1 MAENM
6 IDLNGL
12 VHVWSKVKTL
22 TDNCVKASDLATVA
36 TSGSY
41 NDLSDK
47 PTIPSA
53 YTLPT
58 ASNTVMGGVKIGSNI
73 SVSSGTISITKSN
86 VTSALG
92 YTPPT
97 SDTTYVNATA
107 SAAGLMSSSD
117 KSKLDSI
124 AANANNYIHP
134 ASHPVSMI
142 TGLAAVAT
150 SGSYSDLSNKP
161 TIPVVPTNVSAF
173 INDAG
178 YLTQHQSL
186 DDYAKKTDVNTAL
199 ADKLGINDTA
209 AAAIKDGAGN
219 TISTTYTSKA
229 DVSALLSTKLG
240 VTSIAYAA
248 TRDGVGNIIVDTYAK
263 KTDISGMVKTVNG
276 TAPDS
281 AGNVT
286 INVSGG
292 GSSVTVDT
300 ELSSTSTNPVQN
312 KVINAALNRKADSSM
327 LSDYLPLAGG
337 VCTGGVS
344 APNFRTG
351 TGATNYFQCQ
361 KFRGEGD
368 ANAYYHAVDFGYS
381 GHDSVDFYE
390 YDPNWNFYK
399 CTTGTKSGAVLV
411 GNINRNGWNGGAVL
425 SGTPTAPTA
434 TVGTNTTQIA
444 TTAFVQTAVGSK
456 VDASL
461 LATVATSGSYNDLTD
476 KPVIPGAYTLPNAT
490 SSTLGGVKIGN
501 NISVTNGTISLS
513 QTDVT
518 SALGYTPPASDTTY
532 GNATTTSSG
541 LMSSTDKVKLNGIAN
556 NANYYIHPPTHPA
569 SMISGLATVATSGS
583 YNDLTNKPTIPEQIT
598 VDSEISSTSTNPVQN
613 KIVYE
618 VLSAVR
624 ENLLTQINNLSAVA
638 KSGSY
643 NDLTDKPSNATTSS
657 AGLMSAADKSKLDGI
672 SSDSGNVKMIVYS

>member
-1 MAENM
+1 MVENM

-22 TDNCVKASDLATVA
+22 TDNCVKTTDIATVA

-92 YTPPT
+92 YTPPA
-97 SDTTYVNATA
+97 SDTVYNNATT
-107 SAAGLMSSSD
+107 STAGLMSASD
-117 KSKLDSI
+117 KVKLNSI
-124 AANANNYIHP
+124 AANANNYTHPSTHP
-134 ASHPVSMI
+134 ASMI
-142 TGLAAVAT
+142 TGLASVAT
-150 SGSYSDLSNKP
+150 SGSYNDLTDKP
-161 TIPVVPTNVSAF
+161 TIP
-173 INDAG
+173 
-178 YLTQHQSL
+178 
-186 DDYAKKTDVNTAL
+186 
-199 ADKLGINDTA
+199 A
-209 AAAIKDGAGN
+209 A
-219 TISTTYTSKA
+219 S
-229 DVSALLSTKLG
+229 
-240 VTSIAYAA
+240 
-248 TRDGVGNIIVDTYAK
+248 
-263 KTDISGMVKTVNG
+263 
-276 TAPDS
+276 
-281 AGNVT
+281 
-286 INVSGG
+286 
-292 GSSVTVDT
+292 TVDS

-461 LATVATSGSYNDLTD
+461 LATVATSGSYNDLVD

-532 GNATTTSSG
+532 GDATTTSSG

>member
-22 TDNCVKASDLATVA
+22 TADCVKADSLATVA

-97 SDTTYVNATA
+97 SDTVYNNATT
-107 SAAGLMSSSD
+107 STAGLMSASD
-117 KSKLDSI
+117 KVKLNSI
-124 AANANNYIHP
+124 AANANNYTHPSTHP
-134 ASHPVSMI
+134 ASMI
-142 TGLAAVAT
+142 TGLASVAT

-199 ADKLGINDTA
+199 ANKLGINDTA
-209 AAAIKDGAGN
+209 AAAIKDDAGN
-219 TISTTYTSKA
+219 TISTTYASKA

-240 VTSIAYAA
+240 VTATAYAA
-248 TRDGVGNIIVDTYAK
+248 ARDGAGNNIVNTYAK
-263 KTDISGMVKTVNG
+263 KTDIPS
-276 TAPDS
+276 
-281 AGNVT
+281 
-286 INVSGG
+286 
-292 GSSVTVDT
+292 
-300 ELSSTSTNPVQN
+300 
-312 KVINAALNRKADSSM
+312 
-327 LSDYLPLAGG
+327 
-337 VCTGGVS
+337 
-344 APNFRTG
+344 
-351 TGATNYFQCQ
+351 
-361 KFRGEGD
+361 
-368 ANAYYHAVDFGYS
+368 
-381 GHDSVDFYE
+381 
-390 YDPNWNFYK
+390 
-399 CTTGTKSGAVLV
+399 
-411 GNINRNGWNGGAVL
+411 
-425 SGTPTAPTA
+425 
-434 TVGTNTTQIA
+434 
-444 TTAFVQTAVGSK
+444 
-456 VDASL
+456 
-461 LATVATSGSYNDLTD
+461 
-476 KPVIPGAYTLPNAT
+476 AYTLPNAT
-490 SSTLGGVKIGN
+490 SSTLGGVKIGS
-501 NISVTNGTISLS
+501 NISVSDGTISITKS
-513 QTDVT
+513 NVT

-532 GNATTTSSG
+532 GDATTTSSG

-569 SMISGLATVATSGS
+569 SMISGLATVATSGN
-583 YNDLTNKPTIPEQIT
+583 YNDLANKPG
-598 VDSEISSTSTNPVQN
+598 D
-613 KIVYE
+613 
-618 VLSAVR
+618 
-624 ENLLTQINNLSAVA
+624 
-638 KSGSY
+638 
-643 NDLTDKPSNATTSS
+643 ATTSS

-672 SSDSGNVKMIVYS
+672 SSDAGSVKMIVYS

>member
-22 TDNCVKASDLATVA
+22 TADCVKADSLATVA

-97 SDTTYVNATA
+97 SDTVYDNATTTT
-107 SAAGLMSSSD
+107 AGLMSASD
-117 KSKLDSI
+117 KVKLNSI
-124 AANANNYIHP
+124 AANANNYTHPSTHP
-134 ASHPVSMI
+134 ASMI
-142 TGLAAVAT
+142 TGLASVAT

-186 DDYAKKTDVNTAL
+186 DGYAKKSDVAAL
-199 ADKLGINDTA
+199 M
-209 AAAIKDGAGN
+209 
-219 TISTTYTSKA
+219 
-229 DVSALLSTKLG
+229 STKLG
-240 VTSIAYAA
+240 ITATAYAA
-248 TRDGVGNIIVDTYAK
+248 TRDGAGNNIVDTYAK
-263 KTDISGMVKTVNG
+263 KTDITN
-276 TAPDS
+276 
-281 AGNVT
+281 
-286 INVSGG
+286 I
-292 GSSVTVDT
+292 TVDE
-300 ELSSTSTNPVQN
+300 ELSDTSMNPVQN
-312 KVINAALNRKADSSM
+312 KVINAALNSKADSSM

-532 GNATTTSSG
+532 GDATTTSSG
-541 LMSSTDKVKLNGIAN
+541 LMSSTDKVKLNGIAD

-569 SMISGLATVATSGS
+569 SMISGLATVATSGN
-583 YNDLTNKPTIPEQIT
+583 YNDLANKPG
-598 VDSEISSTSTNPVQN
+598 D
-613 KIVYE
+613 
-618 VLSAVR
+618 
-624 ENLLTQINNLSAVA
+624 
-638 KSGSY
+638 
-643 NDLTDKPSNATTSS
+643 ATTSS

-672 SSDSGNVKMIVYS
+672 SSDAGSVKMIVYS

>member
-22 TDNCVKASDLATVA
+22 TDNCVKTTDLATVA

-97 SDTTYVNATA
+97 SDTVYNNATT
-107 SAAGLMSSSD
+107 STAGLMSASD
-117 KSKLDSI
+117 KVKLNSI
-124 AANANNYIHP
+124 AANANNYTHPSTHP
-134 ASHPVSMI
+134 ASMI
-142 TGLAAVAT
+142 TGLASVAT
-150 SGSYSDLSNKP
+150 SGSYNDLTDKP
-161 TIPVVPTNVSAF
+161 TIP
-173 INDAG
+173 
-178 YLTQHQSL
+178 
-186 DDYAKKTDVNTAL
+186 
-199 ADKLGINDTA
+199 A
-209 AAAIKDGAGN
+209 A
-219 TISTTYTSKA
+219 S
-229 DVSALLSTKLG
+229 
-240 VTSIAYAA
+240 
-248 TRDGVGNIIVDTYAK
+248 
-263 KTDISGMVKTVNG
+263 
-276 TAPDS
+276 
-281 AGNVT
+281 
-286 INVSGG
+286 
-292 GSSVTVDT
+292 TVDS

-461 LATVATSGSYNDLTD
+461 LATVATSGSYNDLAD

-532 GNATTTSSG
+532 GDATTTSSG

-657 AGLMSAADKSKLDGI
+657 AGLMSAADKAKLDKVDADAG
-672 SSDSGNVKMIVYS
+672 SVKLITYS

>member
-22 TDNCVKASDLATVA
+22 TADCVKADSLATVA

-97 SDTTYVNATA
+97 SDTVYDNATTTT
-107 SAAGLMSSSD
+107 AGLMSASD
-117 KSKLDSI
+117 KVKLNSI
-124 AANANNYIHP
+124 AANANNYTHPSTHP
-134 ASHPVSMI
+134 ASMI
-142 TGLAAVAT
+142 TGLASVAT
-150 SGSYSDLSNKP
+150 SGSYNDLTDKP
-161 TIPVVPTNVSAF
+161 TIP
-173 INDAG
+173 
-178 YLTQHQSL
+178 
-186 DDYAKKTDVNTAL
+186 
-199 ADKLGINDTA
+199 A
-209 AAAIKDGAGN
+209 A
-219 TISTTYTSKA
+219 S
-229 DVSALLSTKLG
+229 
-240 VTSIAYAA
+240 
-248 TRDGVGNIIVDTYAK
+248 
-263 KTDISGMVKTVNG
+263 
-276 TAPDS
+276 
-281 AGNVT
+281 
-286 INVSGG
+286 
-292 GSSVTVDT
+292 TVDS

-312 KVINAALNRKADSSM
+312 KVINAALNSKADSSM

-351 TGATNYFQCQ
+351 TGATNYFQCR

-368 ANAYYHAVDFGYS
+368 ANTYYHAVDFGYS

-390 YDPNWNFYK
+390 YDPNWRFYK

-411 GNINRNGWNGGAVL
+411 GNINENGWNGGAVL
-425 SGTPTAPTA
+425 SGAPTAPTA
-434 TVGTNTTQIA
+434 VAGTNTTQIA
-444 TTAFVQTAVGSK
+444 TTAFVQTAVSSK
-456 VDASL
+456 VDAST
-461 LATVATSGSYNDLTD
+461 LATVATTGDYNNLTN
-476 KPVIPGAYTLPNAT
+476 KPSIPAAYTLPTA
-490 SSTLGGVKIGN
+490 SSSVLGGVKIGS
-501 NISVTNGTISLS
+501 NISVLSGVISL
-513 QTDVT
+513 TRANVT
-518 SALGYTPPASDTTY
+518 GALGYTPPASDTTY
-532 GNATTTSSG
+532 GDATTTSSG

>member
-22 TDNCVKASDLATVA
+22 TADCVKADSLATVA

-92 YTPPT
+92 YTPPL

-134 ASHPVSMI
+134 ASHPASMI

-199 ADKLGINDTA
+199 ANKLGINDTA
-209 AAAIKDGAGN
+209 AAAIKDDAGN
-219 TISTTYTSKA
+219 TISTTYASKA

-240 VTSIAYAA
+240 VTATAYAA
-248 TRDGVGNIIVDTYAK
+248 TRDGAGNNIVNTYAK
-263 KTDISGMVKTVNG
+263 KTDIPS
-276 TAPDS
+276 
-281 AGNVT
+281 
-286 INVSGG
+286 
-292 GSSVTVDT
+292 
-300 ELSSTSTNPVQN
+300 
-312 KVINAALNRKADSSM
+312 
-327 LSDYLPLAGG
+327 
-337 VCTGGVS
+337 
-344 APNFRTG
+344 
-351 TGATNYFQCQ
+351 
-361 KFRGEGD
+361 
-368 ANAYYHAVDFGYS
+368 
-381 GHDSVDFYE
+381 
-390 YDPNWNFYK
+390 
-399 CTTGTKSGAVLV
+399 
-411 GNINRNGWNGGAVL
+411 
-425 SGTPTAPTA
+425 
-434 TVGTNTTQIA
+434 
-444 TTAFVQTAVGSK
+444 
-456 VDASL
+456 
-461 LATVATSGSYNDLTD
+461 
-476 KPVIPGAYTLPNAT
+476 AYTLPNAT
-490 SSTLGGVKIGN
+490 SSTLGGVKIGS
-501 NISVTNGTISLS
+501 NISVSDGTISITKS
-513 QTDVT
+513 NVT

-532 GNATTTSSG
+532 GDATTTSSG

>member
-92 YTPPT
+92 YTPPV

-134 ASHPVSMI
+134 ASHPASMI
-142 TGLAAVAT
+142 TGLASVAT

-199 ADKLGINDTA
+199 ANKLGINDTA
-209 AAAIKDGAGN
+209 AAAIKDDAGN
-219 TISTTYTSKA
+219 TISTTYASKA

-240 VTSIAYAA
+240 VTATAYAA
-248 TRDGVGNIIVDTYAK
+248 TRDGAGNNIVNTYAK
-263 KTDISGMVKTVNG
+263 KTDIPS
-276 TAPDS
+276 
-281 AGNVT
+281 
-286 INVSGG
+286 
-292 GSSVTVDT
+292 
-300 ELSSTSTNPVQN
+300 
-312 KVINAALNRKADSSM
+312 
-327 LSDYLPLAGG
+327 
-337 VCTGGVS
+337 
-344 APNFRTG
+344 
-351 TGATNYFQCQ
+351 
-361 KFRGEGD
+361 
-368 ANAYYHAVDFGYS
+368 
-381 GHDSVDFYE
+381 
-390 YDPNWNFYK
+390 
-399 CTTGTKSGAVLV
+399 
-411 GNINRNGWNGGAVL
+411 
-425 SGTPTAPTA
+425 
-434 TVGTNTTQIA
+434 
-444 TTAFVQTAVGSK
+444 
-456 VDASL
+456 
-461 LATVATSGSYNDLTD
+461 
-476 KPVIPGAYTLPNAT
+476 AYTLPNAT
-490 SSTLGGVKIGN
+490 SSTLGGVKIGS
-501 NISVTNGTISLS
+501 NISVSDGTISITKS
-513 QTDVT
+513 NVT

-532 GNATTTSSG
+532 GDATTTSSG

-569 SMISGLATVATSGS
+569 SMISGLATVATSGN
-583 YNDLTNKPTIPEQIT
+583 YNDLANKPG
-598 VDSEISSTSTNPVQN
+598 D
-613 KIVYE
+613 
-618 VLSAVR
+618 
-624 ENLLTQINNLSAVA
+624 
-638 KSGSY
+638 
-643 NDLTDKPSNATTSS
+643 ATTSS

-672 SSDSGNVKMIVYS
+672 SSDAGSVKMIVYS

>member
-1 MAENM
+1 MVENM

-22 TDNCVKASDLATVA
+22 TDNCVKTTDIATVA

-47 PTIPSA
+47 PTIPPA

-97 SDTTYVNATA
+97 SDTVYDNATTTT
-107 SAAGLMSSSD
+107 AGLMSASD
-117 KSKLDSI
+117 KVKLNSI
-124 AANANNYIHP
+124 AANANNYTHPSTHP
-134 ASHPVSMI
+134 ASMI
-142 TGLAAVAT
+142 TGLASVAT

-186 DDYAKKTDVNTAL
+186 DGYAKKSDVAAL
-199 ADKLGINDTA
+199 M
-209 AAAIKDGAGN
+209 
-219 TISTTYTSKA
+219 
-229 DVSALLSTKLG
+229 STKLG
-240 VTSIAYAA
+240 ITATAYAA
-248 TRDGVGNIIVDTYAK
+248 TRDGAGNNIVDTYAK
-263 KTDISGMVKTVNG
+263 KTDITN
-276 TAPDS
+276 
-281 AGNVT
+281 
-286 INVSGG
+286 I
-292 GSSVTVDT
+292 TVDE
-300 ELSSTSTNPVQN
+300 ELSDTSMNPVQN
-312 KVINAALNRKADSSM
+312 KVINAALNSKADSSM

-532 GNATTTSSG
+532 GDATTTSSG

-657 AGLMSAADKSKLDGI
+657 AGLMSAADKSKLDKVDADAG
-672 SSDSGNVKMIVYS
+672 SVKLITYS

>member
-22 TDNCVKASDLATVA
+22 TANCVKASDLATVA

-58 ASNTVMGGVKIGSNI
+58 ASSSVLGGVKIGSNI

-92 YTPPT
+92 YTPPA
-97 SDTTYVNATA
+97 SDTVYNNATT
-107 SAAGLMSSSD
+107 STAGLMSASD
-117 KSKLDSI
+117 KAKLNGI
-124 AANANNYIHP
+124 ADNANNYIHP
-134 ASHPVSMI
+134 PTHPASMI
-142 TGLAAVAT
+142 TGLAGVAT
-150 SGSYSDLSNKP
+150 SGSYNDLTDKP
-161 TIPVVPTNVSAF
+161 TIPA
-173 INDAG
+173 
-178 YLTQHQSL
+178 
-186 DDYAKKTDVNTAL
+186 
-199 ADKLGINDTA
+199 
-209 AAAIKDGAGN
+209 
-219 TISTTYTSKA
+219 
-229 DVSALLSTKLG
+229 
-240 VTSIAYAA
+240 
-248 TRDGVGNIIVDTYAK
+248 
-263 KTDISGMVKTVNG
+263 
-276 TAPDS
+276 
-281 AGNVT
+281 
-286 INVSGG
+286 
-292 GSSVTVDT
+292 SSTVDS

-312 KVINAALNRKADSSM
+312 KVINAALNSKADSSV
-327 LSDYLPLAGG
+327 LSAYLPLAGG
-337 VCTGGVS
+337 ACTGGVS
-344 APNFRTG
+344 APNFQTG
-351 TGATNYFQCQ
+351 TGATNYFQCR

-368 ANAYYHAVDFGYS
+368 ANTYYHAVDFGYS

-390 YDPNWNFYK
+390 YDPNWRFYK

-411 GNINRNGWNGGAVL
+411 GNINENGWNGGAVL

-434 TVGTNTTQIA
+434 VAGTNTTQIA
-444 TTAFVQTAVGSK
+444 TTAFVQTAVSSK
-456 VDASL
+456 VSASA
-461 LATVATSGSYNDLTD
+461 LAAVATSGNYNDLTN
-476 KPVIPGAYTLPNAT
+476 KPTIPGAYTLPYAT
-490 SSTLGGVKIGN
+490 SSVLGGVKIGN
-501 NISVTNGTISLS
+501 NISVSSGIISLS
-513 QTDVT
+513 QANVI
-518 SALGYTPPASDTTY
+518 SALGYTPSASDTTY

-556 NANYYIHPPTHPA
+556 NANYYIHPSTHPA

-672 SSDSGNVKMIVYS
+672 SSDAGSVKMIVYS